1 MSLAQARAEIATITA
16 RLEQQY
22 PGTNR
27 GVVVTPLKENVVGKI
42 ETPLLMLLGAVGF
55 VLLIA
60 CANVAHM
67 LLART
72 SDRQKEIAVRTALGA
87 GRARVIAQ
95 FLTENL
101 LLASLGAAAGLLLA
115 LCGNE
120 GAGRAQPG
128 IHPACGDGGHRC
140 AASFCFCSALRC

>member
-1 MSLAQARAEIATITA
+1 MRPLPRVWSGSIRARTA
-16 RLEQQY
+16 
-22 PGTNR
+22 
-27 GVVVTPLKENVVGKI
+27 GVLVTPLKENVVGKI
-42 ETPLLMLLGAVGF
+42 ETPLLVLLGAVGF

-101 LLASLGAAAGLLLA
+101 LLAAVGASAGLLLA
-115 LCGNE
+115 VWGNE
-120 GAGRAQPG
+120 GPGGAQPG
-128 IHPACGDGGHRC
+128 GYSRAWRRWPWTAAWRC
-140 AASFCFCSALRC
+140 SCSASPC